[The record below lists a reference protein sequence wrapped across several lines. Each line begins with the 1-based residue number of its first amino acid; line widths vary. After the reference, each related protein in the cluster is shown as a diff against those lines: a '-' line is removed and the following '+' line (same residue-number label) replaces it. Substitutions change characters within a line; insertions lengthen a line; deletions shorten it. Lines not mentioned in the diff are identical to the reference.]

1 MTLAGGESDGLE
13 DGRRNRAAERASS
26 LDDNDLRN
34 RLASKDAVVD

>member
-1 MTLAGGESDGLE
+1 MTFAGGESGSLD
-13 DGRRNRAAERASS
+13 DGRRNRAAERASN